1 MKNIK
6 DKLIGIDNKVSIKL
20 TKTTRLLLYV
30 VGVIKCSGS
39 GYKT

>member
-6 DKLIGIDNKVSIKL
+6 DKLIGIDNKIRIKL

-30 VGVIKCSGS
+30 VGVGLPPVDSDAD
-39 GYKT
+39 